1 MDSFDE
7 RPDPD
12 ALLEKIERERIRD
25 TGKLK
30 IFFGY
35 AAGVGKTYAML
46 AEARTLLARG
56 VDVVAGYIEPHTR
69 PDTMALSADIPAL
82 PPRTLLYRNIE
93 LKEFDIDA
101 ALERKPSVIL
111 VDELAHTNA
120 AGSRNAK
127 RYQDV
132 EELLN
137 AGIDV
142 YSTMNVQHVE
152 SLNDIIQRITGVAV
166 RETVPDSIIDR
177 AEKVQLIDIDPAELM
192 KRFAEGKIYKPE
204 RATVARQNFFT
215 AGNLSSLR
223 EIAMRKAADR
233 VSLDVSRDE
242 KAASEKILVC
252 IGPSP
257 SSASCIRAA
266 ARMAAAWHAPWLAVT
281 VVRGDE
287 VAGVRE
293 NTALAERLGA
303 KIVSLQ
309 GDDIAPTIAEYAR
322 VTGVTNIIIGKRK
335 RQDVFKNPFMQDFA
349 DKLAYLLPEVEI
361 HIIPDKSTGS
371 RYKKAKSD
379 LPAAFARIS
388 VKPRHVAVSLFF
400 LSLATGLSFALR
412 ALGIGDHNIIMA
424 YLLSVFAV
432 SRYTEGYLY
441 GAASSVLAVLAFNF
455 FFTEP
460 YYTFNAIQPGYPIT
474 FLIMFIVA
482 LITSALTV
490 RVKNQARISAL
501 RENRTEMLYEIN
513 NKLLAACD
521 SASICEIVADQLT
534 GALGREVTLYPADP
548 EASVAPDAGEENA
561 RSVVHWV
568 FANRKPAGTGTE
580 TLGLQRAYYAP
591 VEGRNGIVG
600 VIRVSCAELKPLTR
614 DNIDLVGKV
623 ASLVALAIERQT
635 AADRQRSLELES
647 ERERMRYDFLRGISH
662 DLRTPL
668 TAILGASSVLL
679 ENGDILDSE
688 ARYLFASD
696 IKCDAQW
703 LMRMVENILS
713 VTKISDGLL
722 MVQKREEAVEEV
734 VSEAVS
740 LVRSHFTGIR
750 LNVSIPDELL
760 MVPMDGTLV
769 EQVLINLVE
778 NAAKYAGASPLIEL
792 RVTSDTTDAIFS
804 VIDDGA
810 GIPEEELAHIFDGPI
825 AGSKKTGDGSR
836 GLGIG
841 LLICATIIKAQGGTI
856 SARNRDG
863 HGAEFRFTLPLENG
877 AGNGK
882 QKTDSDR

>member
-1 MDSFDE
+1 MGMDTFDD

-12 ALLEKIERERIRD
+12 ALLAKIGKESKREI
-25 TGKLK
+25 GKLK

-46 AEARTLLARG
+46 AEARELLARG
-56 VDVVAGYIEPHTR
+56 MDVVAGYIEPHTR
-69 PDTMALSADIPAL
+69 PDTAALADGIPAL
-82 PPRTLLYRNIE
+82 APKTLSHRNIE

-101 ALERKPSVIL
+101 ALARKPAIIL

-120 AGSRNAK
+120 EGSRNAK

-132 EELLN
+132 EELLH

-142 YSTMNVQHVE
+142 WSTMNVQHVE
-152 SLNDIIQRITGVAV
+152 SLNDVVQRITGVAV
-166 RETVPDSIIDR
+166 RETVPDYIIDQ
-177 AEKVQLIDIDPAELM
+177 AEKVKLIDIDPDELL
-192 KRFAEGKIYKPE
+192 KRFAEGKVYKPE
-204 RATVARQNFFT
+204 RATVARQHFFT

-233 VSLDVSRDE
+233 VSLDVERDE

-266 ARMAAAWHAPWLAVT
+266 SRMASAWHAPWIAVT
-281 VVRGDE
+281 VIRGDE
-287 VAGVRE
+287 AAGVRE

-322 VTGVTNIIIGKRK
+322 VTGVTNIVIGKRK
-335 RQDVFKNPFMQDFA
+335 RQDIFKNPFIQDFA

-361 HIIPDKSTGS
+361 HIIPDKSTGT
-371 RYKKAKSD
+371 RYRKAKAD
-379 LPAAFARIS
+379 LPAAF
-388 VKPRHVAVSLFF
+388 VKIDINPRHVAVSIFF
-400 LSLATGLSFALR
+400 LLLATGLSFALR

-424 YLLSVFAV
+424 YLLSVLV
-432 SRYTEGYLY
+432 ISRYTEGYFY

-482 LITSALTV
+482 LVTSALTV
-490 RVKNQARISAL
+490 RVKDQARISAI
-501 RENRTEMLYEIN
+501 RENRTELLYEIN
-513 NKLLAACD
+513 NKLLGACD
-521 SASICEIVADQLT
+521 TAAIREIVEDQLT
-534 GALGREVTLYPADP
+534 GTLGREVTLYAADP
-548 EASVAPDAGEENA
+548 EANGEND
-561 RSVVHWV
+561 SPVVHWV
-568 FANRKPAGTGTE
+568 FANGKPAGTGTE
-580 TLGLQRAYYAP
+580 TLSLQRAYYAP
-591 VEGRNGIVG
+591 VEGMNGIVG
-600 VIRVSCAELKPLTR
+600 VIRVACEESKPLTR
-614 DNIDLVGKV
+614 DNVALVDKI
-623 ASLVALAIERQT
+623 ASLVALALERQ
-635 AADRQRSLELES
+635 ASAERQRSLEIES

-679 ENGDILDSE
+679 ENGDLLDSE

-696 IKCDAQW
+696 IRCDAQW

-713 VTKISDGLL
+713 VTRISDGSL
-722 MVQKREEAVEEV
+722 MIKKRNEAVEEV
-734 VSEAVS
+734 VGEAVT
-740 LVRSHFTGIR
+740 LVRSHFAGIR
-750 LNVSIPDELL
+750 LSVSIPDELL
-760 MVPMDGTLV
+760 MVPMDGTLI
-769 EQVLINLVE
+769 EQVIINLVE
-778 NAAKYAGASPLIEL
+778 NAAKYAGVSPLIEL
-792 RVTSDTTDAIFS
+792 RVTSDGTDAIFS

-810 GIPEEELAHIFDGPI
+810 GIPESELARIFDGPV
-825 AGSKKTGDGSR
+825 AGSRKTGDSSR

-841 LLICATIIKAQGGTI
+841 LLICATIIKAQGGSI

-863 HGAEFRFTLPLENG
+863 QGAEFRFTLPLGSG
-877 AGNGK
+877 AGDGK
-882 QKTDSDR
+882 QKTDTDR